1 MAFFKIGATD
11 ITPWIDIQDYD
22 MQRSDVYTTWTDAN
36 DVDHRVVTRQRIS
49 GKFKAGFQKATDFAA
64 FTALLASARNADGY
78 YSVTAYVNNTGAEET
93 FDAYLDCTDADKWD
107 LINSRQWQVQEVTVT
122 GR

>member
-1 MAFFKIGATD
+1 MVFFKIGTTD

-22 MQRSDVYTTWTDAN
+22 MQASDVYTTWTDAN
-36 DVDHRVVTRQRIS
+36 DVDHRVVTRRRIS
-49 GKFKAGFQKATDFAA
+49 GKFQVGFDKAADFAA
-64 FTALLASARNADGY
+64 FTALLISAKNADGY
-78 YSVTAYVNNTGAEET
+78 YSVTAYVNNTGETVT

-107 LINSRQWQVQEVTVT
+107 LLNSRQWQVQDVTVT